1 MFDSTQSVADQF
13 DAALESDPRVNGS
26 NVRYVDGGPAPVV
39 LVGVVHDHPASVYR
53 AETVVETVAP
63 HTVAV
68 ELPDVLVP
76 VIERAVGEET
86 AAAEEGVGGE
96 MATAM
101 AAAEGAVVGI
111 DVPGRGTGRAL
122 LTELRTERRSPRTV
136 LRAIGDVG
144 RIAGHALLGRLAG
157 LGVPGT
163 PAVEDL
169 EQRHEYDLP
178 ADVTPETQADHEQAH
193 VRRSTTLLRSFDP
206 PAATAF
212 LDAVRERYMVGRL
225 QSLRRNG
232 PVVAVVGHGHLDE
245 IEAMLK
251 NRNG

>member
-1 MFDSTQSVADQF
+1 MGSQQVSDQLSTVM
-13 DAALESDPRVNGS
+13 EKDPRVSES
-26 NVRYVDGGPAPVV
+26 NVRHVDGGPSPVV
-39 LVGVVHDHPASVYR
+39 LVGVVHDHPASVHR
-53 AETVVETVAP
+53 AVAVVDAVAP
-63 HTVAV
+63 GTVAV
-68 ELPDVLVP
+68 ELPDLLIP
-76 VIERAVGEET
+76 VIED
-86 AAAEEGVGGE
+86 AAAEDSIGAEEGLGGE
-96 MATAM
+96 MA
-101 AAAEGAVVGI
+101 AAIAATDGALTGI
-111 DVPGRGTGRAL
+111 DVPGRGTGRSLFA
-122 LTELRTERRSPRTV
+122 ELRNERPSVATV
-136 LRAIGDVG
+136 LGAVGDVS
-144 RIAGHALLGRLAG
+144 RITAHALIGRLAG

-178 ADVTPETQADHEQAH
+178 ADVTPRTQAEHEQAH

-232 PVVAVVGHGHLDE
+232 SVVAVVGHGHLDE

-251 NRNG
+251 KAG